1 MKRAI
6 PCLAVTLLLTVPLR
20 AADVFV
26 KPPASPASLNA
37 ASWVSPDGSD
47 SDWYLW
53 DDFTLA
59 QTQTITEV
67 RWRGGYVYGAMYGG
81 HVSGFKVSFF
91 DSIAGGFQPVI
102 TALPEKEDQETV
114 IATFHVDG
122 NAGETPAG
130 TFNGLAMYDYRLK
143 LPQPVTLQGGV
154 KYWLRVVGE
163 QSVYP
168 DWAWA
173 SGSGG
178 NGSHFRFNTGMSMFQ
193 NAPHDMAFTLVAQWA
208 DLGAGLAGTAG
219 VPKLSGTG
227 TLAAGSSCSLA
238 LASARPASPVT
249 LVMGTS
255 LLNAPLKGGVLVP
268 APLLLVALASD
279 AAGKL
284 NLPFSM
290 PPGVPAGTALVLQAW
305 VSDPAG
311 PHGLAASNGLSG
323 QTP

>member
-1 MKRAI
+1 MQRTI
-6 PCLAVTLLLTVPLR
+6 LLLALVLLSNAPLR
-20 AADVFV
+20 AADVFA

-37 ASWVSPDGSD
+37 ASWVPPDGSD

-81 HVSGFKVSFF
+81 HVSGFKLAFF

-102 TALPEKEDQETV
+102 TALPDQDDLETV
-114 IATFHVDG
+114 IAKFHVVG

-130 TFNGLAMYDYRLK
+130 TFNGLVMYDYRYK

-163 QSVYP
+163 QAVLP

-178 NGSHFRFNTGMSMFQ
+178 NGSHFRFSTGMSMFQ

-208 DLGAGLAGTAG
+208 DLGSSLAGTAG
-219 VPKLSGTG
+219 SPRLTGSG

-238 LASARPASPVT
+238 LASARPSSPVT

-255 LLNAPLKGGVLVP
+255 KLDAPLKGGVLVP
-268 APLLLVALASD
+268 APLLLVTLASD
-279 AAGKL
+279 ATGKL
-284 NLPFSM
+284 GLPFTM
-290 PPGVPAGTALVLQAW
+290 PPGVPAGTELVLQAW

-311 PHGLAASNGLSG
+311 PKGLAASNGLSG
-323 QTP
+323 TTP